1 MKSFKE
7 FMKEE
12 TMPFAGT
19 DQGFVGIE
27 DPAVRDNLNQL
38 LAGVTHDKFI
48 TPYVGLERVAKAL
61 ANYHIFIPK
70 HSFLEGDSGMLTFPI
85 NQFGGKMGMQNDGEV
100 VTTPASDFTIFFEY
114 RMGDCGMFDV
124 FCEVVNEEE
133 LAELLA
139 DVEAE
144 LNDETEDEE
153 LDEAVLAGPET
164 GPRKTSGSHEAA
176 HEPDEDED
184 DDDEAGLVVA
194 EENYH
199 SSYTSAIQTAV
210 AAAKK
215 RSYEVDSDD
224 YQNKV
229 ASGPRKPSEG
239 KTVSHNIKLLK
250 DGKPTKKGLAIQ
262 VYNRGG
268 DKTPYELNHYIS
280 EEKLDE
286 VSKRTLKSYIKKA
299 ADDAA
304 NAAHDMG
311 VLSKS
316 HDETEME
323 IHGREKAKYQ
333 RRMKGIGMA
342 ANKLATEEKD
352 DAPFE
357 PTSSTTNAKTPRNV
371 AKRLAQKAMKQ
382 AKEKAS
388 NKK

>member
-48 TPYVGLERVAKAL
+48 TPYIALERVAKAL

-176 HEPDEDED
+176 HEPDEEDED

-215 RSYEVDSDD
+215 RGYEVDSDD
-224 YQNKV
+224 YQSKV

-280 EEKLDE
+280 EEK
-286 VSKRTLKSYIKKA
+286 
-299 ADDAA
+299 
-304 NAAHDMG
+304 
-311 VLSKS
+311 
-316 HDETEME
+316 
-323 IHGREKAKYQ
+323 
-333 RRMKGIGMA
+333 
-342 ANKLATEEKD
+342 D

-357 PTSSTTNAKTPRNV
+357 PTGSTTNAKTPRNV

-382 AKEKAS
+382 AKEKAA

>member
-48 TPYVGLERVAKAL
+48 TPYIALERVAKAL
-61 ANYHIFIPK
+61 ANYHIFVPK

-85 NQFGGKMGMQNDGEV
+85 NQFGGKVGMQNDGEV
-100 VTTPASDFTIFFEY
+100 VTAPSSEFTIFFEY

-124 FCEVVNEEE
+124 FCEVVDQEE
-133 LAELLA
+133 LDELLA

-144 LNDETEDEE
+144 LNDDTEEGEE
-153 LDEAVLAGPET
+153 LDEAMLAGAET
-164 GPRKTSGSHEAA
+164 GPRKTPGSHEAA
-176 HEPDEDED
+176 HEPDDEDEEET

-194 EENYH
+194 ENYH
-199 SSYTSAIQTAV
+199 SSYTSAIQTAI

-215 RSYEVDSDD
+215 RGYEVDTED
-224 YQNKV
+224 YQSKV

-239 KTVSHNIKLLK
+239 KTVSHNIKLTK

-280 EEKLDE
+280 EEKDE
-286 VSKRTLKSYIKKA
+286 P
-299 ADDAA
+299 
-304 NAAHDMG
+304 
-311 VLSKS
+311 
-316 HDETEME
+316 
-323 IHGREKAKYQ
+323 
-333 RRMKGIGMA
+333 
-342 ANKLATEEKD
+342 
-352 DAPFE
+352 PFE
-357 PTSSTTNAKTPRNV
+357 PTEKKSTPYKNLASKAKQ
-371 AKRLAQKAMKQ
+371 LARDAMK
-382 AKEKAS
+382 KS
-388 NKK
+388 IKKSKDK